1 VIYDNGIDRRIF
13 LFIARHDSCLLSVLF
28 QTLGATSCVSFAVV
42 DNKSSEPVVFCPN
55 CRIWCLTCRP
65 PHNGSAFRAPARPR
79 FVAIDTRWRSSV
91 SDRSNSKSDA
101 EVRPWLVLLRML
113 DPTSLFCALAQSA
126 GRNGVSCW
134 LHVRTQQSTFFSTP
148 APESERNLT
157 GYLQLCSRPRP
168 QDILVRSW
176 RRECSDVPLCSRF
189 PTFYISRPA
198 CSISQ
203 GSNLA
208 FTGRTL
214 PGKLHRP
221 ITAHLRLDL
230 CSVSPLCIRFGHVAS
245 GMYDPV

>member
-1 VIYDNGIDRRIF
+1 
-13 LFIARHDSCLLSVLF
+13 
-28 QTLGATSCVSFAVV
+28 
-42 DNKSSEPVVFCPN
+42 
-55 CRIWCLTCRP
+55 
-65 PHNGSAFRAPARPR
+65 
-79 FVAIDTRWRSSV
+79 
-91 SDRSNSKSDA
+91 
-101 EVRPWLVLLRML
+101 ML

-198 CSISQ
+198 CSISPPARSPGPLFLGYLPVLRQ
-203 GSNLA
+203 LFIFMAACRWLLCRVRRDLTLA

-245 GMYDPV
+245 GAPDFFELRFCFCYSFALGFQINGKVLVRSVHAGVPKPVSNGAEVDA